1 VKLEQKMSKEEAI
14 IPAVDKDILKSE
26 LSPDRFLRYTNN
38 GNNLVYLVNHHNSP
52 NVVREI
58 GRLRELTFRTAG
70 GGTGKSLDLDEND
83 I

>member
-38 GNNLVYLVNHHNSP
+38 GNNLVYLVDHHNSP

-70 GGTGKSLDLDEND
+70 GGTERV
-83 I
+83 